1 MCECEHEQIIFFD
14 VHEIFGEYYL
24 THGTKYLVMWKNILS
39 CVQRITT
46 FMDEIVDEKWKNF
59 LMNIDNICLL
69 CENLNKRNKVEF
81 FYVGLF

>member
-1 MCECEHEQIIFFD
+1 
-14 VHEIFGEYYL
+14 
-24 THGTKYLVMWKNILS
+24 MWKNILS